1 VKFQRAKRTFP
12 AAILAVGVLAGCS
25 SSSSPNSSQLALSKA
40 GGDAQNG
47 TVGQALGTNL
57 QVVVKL
63 DGTPQ
68 AGRPVDWSTTSGSMA
83 PTSNVTDANGNAS
96 STWTLGTTAGAV
108 TAKATVSGA
117 TGSPLTFNAT
127 AEADAADLIAAVA
140 GNNQNGDV
148 GTDLTTP
155 LQVKVTDQFGN
166 PVAGVAVAWEVQ
178 TLGAATVAP
187 LNSNTNASG
196 VASTTVTLGNT
207 AQAFEVNA
215 TATVPNGSPVVFDE
229 TADPLPTA
237 VTVEVALSGALS
249 FTPKVDTVAVG
260 GTVTWHWNG
269 GPHSVTQDPGSP
281 AFTDH
286 NVTQSAGFVFGPI
299 TFNSANSYFYH
310 CSVHGVAGNG
320 TAIGTAMAGAIVVR

>member
-40 GGDAQNG
+40 GGDGQNG
-47 TVGQALGTNL
+47 TVGQVLGTDL

-96 STWTLGTTAGAV
+96 STWTLGTVAGAV

-117 TGSPLTFNAT
+117 SGSPLTFNAT
-127 AEADAADLIAAVA
+127 ADADAADLIAAVA

-187 LNSNTNASG
+187 LNSNTNVSG

-215 TATVPNGSPVVFDE
+215 TAVVPNGSPVVFDE
-229 TADPLPTA
+229 TADPLPTDI
-237 VTVEVALSGALS
+237 TIQVAQSGLT
-249 FTPKVDTVAVG
+249 FTPKVDTIAAG
-260 GTVTWHWNG
+260 GTVTWHWVG
-269 GPHSVTQDPGSP
+269 SDHSVTKDAASP

-286 NVTQSAGFVFGPI
+286 DVLELAGFNFGPI
-299 TFNSANSYFYH
+299 QFNSAGTYTYH
-310 CSVHGVAGNG
+310 CKLHVNVGMVGS
-320 TAIGTAMAGAIVVR
+320 IVVR

>member
-1 VKFQRAKRTFP
+1 VRVQQAKRAVL
-12 AAILAVGVLAGCS
+12 AAILAAGVLAGCS

-40 GGDAQNG
+40 GGDGQNG
-47 TVGQALGTNL
+47 TVGQALGTDL

-96 STWTLGTTAGAV
+96 STWTLGTVAGAV

-117 TGSPLTFNAT
+117 SGSPLTFNAT
-127 AEADAADLIAAVA
+127 ADADAADLIAALA
-140 GNNQNGDV
+140 GNGQHGDI

-187 LNSNTNASG
+187 TNGNTNASG

-207 AQAFEVNA
+207 AQGFEVTA

-229 TADPLPTA
+229 TADPLPTDI
-237 VTVEVALSGALS
+237 TIQVAQSGLT
-249 FTPKVDTVAVG
+249 FTPKVDTIAVG
-260 GTVTWHWNG
+260 GTVTWNWVGSDHT
-269 GPHSVTQDPGSP
+269 VTRDAAGP

-286 NVTQSAGFVFGPI
+286 DVAQNAGFSFGPI
-299 TFNSANSYFYH
+299 TFNSANTYFYH
-310 CSVHGVAGNG
+310 CRIHGSAGSG
-320 TAIGTAMAGAIVVR
+320 TAIGTGMAGSIVVR